1 MDCHRIFI
9 AELATRSDL
18 PALYEELRIFLQ
30 SQGVELQ
37 IDSDSRVMT
46 ARGPP
51 DQIAKVSDLI
61 QLVTHGVSLNRA
73 KEYFLKDE
81 YYLKIDLND
90 TLAPKDVTRTVARI
104 IGSKGSFKRKLEEL
118 TEADIIVHDGSV
130 MIMGS
135 YSSIELARVA
145 IEEVILGKPQSI
157 VIKNLQR
164 RIEEDTWGK

>member
-1 MDCHRIFI
+1 MEYHRIFV

-18 PALYEELRIFLQ
+18 PVLFEELRSFLQ

-37 IDSDSRVMT
+37 IDGDSGVVT

-51 DQIAKVSDLI
+51 DRVAKVSDLI
-61 QLVTHGVSLNRA
+61 QLVTHGVSLKRA
-73 KEYFLKDE
+73 QEYFLKDE
-81 YYLKIDLND
+81 YYVKIDLND

-118 TEADIIVHDGSV
+118 TEADIVVHEGSV

-135 YSSIELARVA
+135 YSSIELARLAV
-145 IEEVILGKPQSI
+145 EEVILGKPQSV
-157 VIKNLQR
+157 VIRNLER
-164 RIEEDTWGK
+164 RIVRDIWGK